1 MTADQY
7 LCHILSREAVNR
19 GPHSPVMSC
28 QALLLPILQQW
39 AGNQLAGVA
48 PSGSFAKGTA
58 NASGTDIDLF
68 ISLKSDTTNTLREIY
83 DSLFE
88 RMRHHQFSP
97 RRQNVSIGVKV
108 GGFDVDLVPAK
119 RQDLFGGDHSLFR
132 NRTGTWTK
140 TNVATHIELVSGS
153 GRLDEIRIL
162 KLWRTQK
169 GLDFPSFYL
178 ELAVIEALRTV
189 YHGSLSA
196 NVRIVFEYL
205 RDGFMKAR
213 IQDPANTN
221 NILSDELT
229 QEAKAAIRRA
239 AIHALGARYGGE
251 IVT

>member
-7 LCHILSREAVNR
+7 LHQILSREAVDS
-19 GPHSPVMSC
+19 GPHSPARGC

-39 AGNQLAGVA
+39 AGGQLVGVA

-83 DSLFE
+83 GGLFE
-88 RMRHHQFSP
+88 WMRNHQFSP

-108 GGFDVDLVPAK
+108 GGFDVDLVPGK
-119 RQDLFGGDHSLFR
+119 RQDPFSGDHSLFR

-140 TNVATHIELVSGS
+140 TNVATHIALVSGS

-162 KLWRTQK
+162 KLWRGQK

-178 ELAVIEALRTV
+178 ELTVIEALRTV
-189 YHGSLSA
+189 YYGSLAA
-196 NVRIVFEYL
+196 NVRMVFEYL
-205 RDGFMKAR
+205 RDCFMTAR
-213 IQDPANTN
+213 VQDPANTN

-229 QEAKAAIRRA
+229 QEAKMAIKRT
-239 AIHALGARYGGE
+239 AIQALSAQYWEE